1 MKRILIVED
10 DKSIARLQKDYLEIN
25 GYDVIV
31 ENTGDHDT
39 IISMMTDVDLVI
51 LDLMLPKGDGFTIC
65 KELRRDYN
73 IPIIIISAM
82 DQEKDV
88 VLGLGFGADDY
99 MIKPFGPNQLVAR
112 VRSQLSRFERLT
124 KLEGKSK
131 DNVIIIRS
139 LSIDED
145 KRECQIDGIN
155 VDLTPKEFDIVLLL
169 ARNKGKVFSKSYI
182 YERIWNVN
190 SFGDLSTVS
199 VHIRRVREKFSSINK
214 DIECIETIWG
224 VGYKI
229 V

>member
-1 MKRILIVED
+1 MKRILIIED

-31 ENTGDHDT
+31 EHTGDYNT
-39 IISMMTDVDLVI
+39 IMGMMRDVDLLI

-65 KELRRDYN
+65 KALRSDYN

-82 DQEKDV
+82 DQEKDII
-88 VLGLGFGADDY
+88 LGLGFGADDY
-99 MIKPFGPNQLVAR
+99 MIKPFVPNQLVAR

-124 KLEGKSK
+124 KLEGKPK

-145 KRECQIDGIN
+145 KRECQIDGIK
-155 VDLTPKEFDIVLLL
+155 VDLTPKEFDIVLFL
-169 ARNKGKVFSKSYI
+169 ARNKGKVFSKSFI
-182 YERIWNVN
+182 YERIWKVE

-199 VHIRRVREKFSSINK
+199 VHIRRVREKISAINK

>member
-1 MKRILIVED
+1 MKRILIIED

-31 ENTGDHDT
+31 EHTGDYE
-39 IISMMTDVDLVI
+39 IIKKMMNGVNLVI
-51 LDLMLPKGDGFTIC
+51 LDLMLPKGDGLSIC
-65 KELRRDYN
+65 KELRQEHN

-88 VLGLGFGADDY
+88 ILGLGFGADDY
-99 MIKPFGPNQLVAR
+99 MKKPFGPNQLVAR

-124 KLEGKSK
+124 KLDNEKKS
-131 DNVIIIRS
+131 NVIMIRS
-139 LSIDED
+139 LTIDEN
-145 KRECQIDGIN
+145 KRECQIDNIN

-182 YERIWNVN
+182 YERIWNVD

-199 VHIRRVREKFSSINK
+199 VHIRRVREKFATINK
-214 DIECIETIWG
+214 DIEFIETIWG